1 MSAPTFFVAVPLLA
15 ILAVATFCD
24 LRERRIPNALS
35 LGGAALGLLVNVV
48 TLGPAGAVLALIGWA
63 LCLGCLVPL
72 YVSGGTAAG
81 DVKLMAMVGAFI
93 GPQDMPL
100 ALLAT
105 LLAGGVL
112 TLTVTLCE
120 GTTRQMLHN
129 VRNMLCSAWW
139 RLACREVPRIDP
151 VPDSAGRMPYAF
163 AIASGAWLQWMRA
176 DSSLAA
182 RLALY

>member
-81 DVKLMAMVGAFI
+81 DVKLMAMVGAFL
-93 GPQDMPL
+93 GPVNGFIACL
-100 ALLAT
+100 LTLVAGASLAT
-105 LLAGGVL
+105 LCVLWRNFIAPRLSPRPELAGSNGH
-112 TLTVTLCE
+112 E
-120 GTTRQMLHN
+120 R
-129 VRNMLCSAWW
+129 RDPAPFKASA
-139 RLACREVPRIDP
+139 LEKI
-151 VPDSAGRMPYAF
+151 PYAG
-163 AIASGAWLQWMRA
+163 AIAVGTVAAVLQPAWVMTLLQ
-176 DSSLAA
+176 
-182 RLALY
+182 